1 MSGLAENEP
10 AKPKDPLLS
19 IALSHGFSSNFCQ
32 LEVLPPA
39 SPLRRQVAD
48 HIDLAAPGVMPA
60 QGVDQ
65 VGDRKTL
72 RTVEAAAAADVRTM
86 PEAAEPHREEVPARL
101 AEAAG
106 TAQAQHARDEDG
118 RGDGLPPLT
127 TVATRTRSSQERDG
141 LVES

>member
-1 MSGLAENEP
+1 MIRRPPRSTRTDTLFPYTTLFRSEPGVDGYHEMSGLAENEP

-48 HIDLAAPGVMPA
+48 HIDLAAPGVLPA

-72 RTVEAAAAADVRTM
+72 RIVEAPGAADRS
-86 PEAAEPHREEVPARL
+86 EEHTSEL
-101 AEAAG
+101 
-106 TAQAQHARDEDG
+106 Q
-118 RGDGLPPLT
+118 
-127 TVATRTRSSQERDG
+127 S
-141 LVES
+141 

>member
-48 HIDLAAPGVMPA
+48 HIDLAAPGVLPA
-60 QGVDQ
+60 QSVDQ

-72 RTVEAAAAADVRTM
+72 RIVEAPGAADDRAMT
-86 PEAAEPHREEVPARL
+86 EADAQPHEEVPALL
-101 AEAAG
+101 AGEAG
-106 TAQAQHARDEDG
+106 PDRKSVVYGES
-118 RGDGLPPLT
+118 
-127 TVATRTRSSQERDG
+127 VSE
-141 LVES
+141 LVHREGVSNIKKIK